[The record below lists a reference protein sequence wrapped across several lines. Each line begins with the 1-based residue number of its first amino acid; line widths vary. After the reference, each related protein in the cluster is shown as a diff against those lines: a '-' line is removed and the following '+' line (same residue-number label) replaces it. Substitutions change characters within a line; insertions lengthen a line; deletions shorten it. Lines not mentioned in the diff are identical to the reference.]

1 MKLLSNTQT
10 RFIAFYRILSQI
22 SGKNH
27 ELTTSGA
34 SSMKCVVKT
43 TTRPSRAARM
53 MFHVALRLYGSIPV
67 HCRKLFWSSI
77 SFDINQNQ
85 VAVLPQLWSVAKN
98 WNDIGRI
105 CYSFGFF
112 ISISCIC
119 NLNITMK
126 SNWSSIII
134 LPIFSQFLPYSSVIR
149 SPIPK
154 CLKSAHPRRPQEVSQ
169 SALGK
174 AKAFSFGHRT
184 ELLQKRSDPGRQSQS
199 HSDSTVTPSP
209 QLQDMSCTSLC
220 LFGQT
225 NLLHHLVATASHLQ
239 IWAPRCFWCFCV
251 QSWQQAMRTSS
262 KLK

>member
-1 MKLLSNTQT
+1 MFDAVSNGKNAGKYVKTSLIQSNSAT
-10 RFIAFYRILSQI
+10 LHEATLKHTNHIYRILSQI

-105 CYSFGFF
+105 CCSFGCF

-126 SNWSSIII
+126 S
-134 LPIFSQFLPYSSVIR
+134 
-149 SPIPK
+149 
-154 CLKSAHPRRPQEVSQ
+154 
-169 SALGK
+169 
-174 AKAFSFGHRT
+174 
-184 ELLQKRSDPGRQSQS
+184 D
-199 HSDSTVTPSP
+199 
-209 QLQDMSCTSLC
+209 
-220 LFGQT
+220 
-225 NLLHHLVATASHLQ
+225 
-239 IWAPRCFWCFCV
+239 
-251 QSWQQAMRTSS
+251 
-262 KLK
+262 